1 MKRFALLMV
10 LALTACTGHSSS
22 GDSDGGG
29 NDTPTLPACNGQA
42 NEAPC
47 DLAVDEAGCGGCTA
61 EAGYAC
67 YCTPYSIG
75 DASAVWSCG
84 PTTSTCP

>member
-1 MKRFALLMV
+1 MKRFAILMV
-10 LALTACTGHSSS
+10 LAVTACASHQASS
-22 GDSDGGG
+22 DPDGGS
-29 NDTPTLPACNGQA
+29 NASTLPACSGQA

-47 DLAVDEAGCGGCTA
+47 DLGVDEAGCGGCTG

-67 YCTPYSIG
+67 YCTPYAIG

-84 PTTSTCP
+84 PTNSTCP